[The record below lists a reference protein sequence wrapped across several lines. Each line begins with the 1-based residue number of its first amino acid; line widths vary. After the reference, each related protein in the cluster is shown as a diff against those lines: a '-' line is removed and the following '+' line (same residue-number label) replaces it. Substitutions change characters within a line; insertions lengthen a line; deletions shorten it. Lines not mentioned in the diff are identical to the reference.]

1 MKRLLFLALLLH
13 SATGLVQAQQGFHT
27 GFKTGINFSNL
38 RGPSEMG
45 ADGADLET
53 FDNLLGFHIGATFAY
68 NFVDNFG
75 VRGEFLYSRRGM
87 KYAYEGPM
95 YRFFQVNNTVS
106 TLTTSAKATYQLSVN
121 NSYIDIPVMLFAKFG
136 KFEVSAGGYAGILI
150 QSNAIGEWRYT
161 GAVSQ
166 PLRNSVGEVVF
177 VLDYNYLRDKPG
189 EAGGGDEK
197 ITASIDR
204 RNVDVPKRIGAY
216 FDQSED
222 LGNFYRS
229 LDYGLLGGLT
239 FNISRSL
246 YLGGRLQYGLADVT
260 NNAVDISRSTPGTP
274 GKPVI
279 REDNDR
285 NFLIQASIGFSF

>member
-1 MKRLLFLALLLH
+1 MKRLFFTALLLH
-13 SATGLVQAQQGFHT
+13 SALGMMQAQQGFHT

-38 RGPSEMG
+38 RGPSETG
-45 ADGADLET
+45 TDGAKLET

-75 VRGEFLYSRRGM
+75 LRGEFLYSRRGL
-87 KYAYEGPM
+87 KYSYDGPM

-106 TLTTSAKATYQLSVN
+106 TLTTSAKATYQVSVN
-121 NSYIDIPVMLFAKFG
+121 NSYIDIPVMAFVRLG
-136 KFEVSAGGYAGILI
+136 KFELSAGGYAGILI
-150 QSNAIGEWRYT
+150 QSNGIGEWRYT

-177 VLDYNYLRDKPG
+177 ILDHNYLRDKPG
-189 EAGGGDEK
+189 EAAGGDEQ

-204 RNVDVPKRIGAY
+204 RNVVVPKRIGAY

-222 LGNFYRS
+222 LGNQYRP
-229 LDYGLLGGLT
+229 LDYGLLGGVA

-246 YLGGRLQYGLADVT
+246 FASARLQYGLADIT
-260 NNAVDISRSTPGTP
+260 NNAVDVARSTPGTAL
-274 GKPVI
+274 KPVT
-279 REDNDR
+279 RDDEDR